1 MSVTSFDRAFWMLI
15 ILAAID
21 TDRLP
26 NDPEA
31 VRLAPDSIAKVSLP
45 VSRFWIPW
53 CMLNDVQSYLYLV
66 NQDTAAWSWELDCK
80 FIRCVHGLISS
91 FTIFCSTSRSREVV
105 KSKEGYVPMSGT

>member
-45 VSRFWIPW
+45 VSRFWIP
-53 CMLNDVQSYLYLV
+53 
-66 NQDTAAWSWELDCK
+66 
-80 FIRCVHGLISS
+80 
-91 FTIFCSTSRSREVV
+91 
-105 KSKEGYVPMSGT
+105 